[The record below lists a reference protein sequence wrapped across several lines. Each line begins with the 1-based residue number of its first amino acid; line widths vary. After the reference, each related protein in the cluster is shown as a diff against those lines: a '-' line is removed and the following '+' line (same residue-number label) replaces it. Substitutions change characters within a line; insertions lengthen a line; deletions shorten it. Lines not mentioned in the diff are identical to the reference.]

1 MRLDVE
7 KAGELKEKRGRLWR
21 FLEARKLDGILIT
34 KRSNFAWITAGG
46 DNHIFLASEAGAAS
60 VLLTKD
66 GNYLLAASMD
76 GDRLMAEE
84 VAGQGYELRQYA
96 WFEGRQ
102 KTLEELT
109 KGKRI
114 GSDLP
119 VPGLETVQE
128 DWRELVY
135 PLTAAEVERSR
146 QNGRLIEEA
155 FIEISLMVK
164 PGDSELSIAGKL
176 AGACTCRG
184 ISLSVLLVG
193 SDERLYK
200 YRHCLPTPKPV
211 KNLLLMHV
219 AGQRLGLHANIT
231 RMLHFGPLPEDLKA
245 RHRAVSYIHSHI
257 LHGLVAGGYFSSLF
271 ERIKKAYAETGFEDE
286 WKGHVQG
293 GPAGYEACYPMLLLE
308 PEARIQVN
316 QTYDWLV
323 TVPGTKT
330 EELSLLTEGGA
341 ELLSFGAGW
350 PELTYEIGGKL
361 YRMPDIL
368 QN

>member
-1 MRLDVE
+1 ME
-7 KAGELKEKRGRLWR
+7 KGGELKEKRDRLWR
-21 FLEARKLDGILIT
+21 FLEARQLDGILIT
-34 KRSNFAWITAGG
+34 KRSNFSWITAGG
-46 DNHIFLASEAGAAS
+46 DNHIFLASEASAAS
-60 VLLTKD
+60 VLLTQD
-66 GNYLLAASMD
+66 GDYLLAASMD
-76 GDRLMAEE
+76 GERLMAEE

-109 KGKRI
+109 RGKRI

-119 VPGLETVQE
+119 VLGLETVKE

-135 PLTAAEVERSR
+135 PLTGTEVERSR
-146 QNGRLIEEA
+146 QTGRLIEEA
-155 FIEISLMVK
+155 FMDVSLTVK

-184 ISLSVLLVG
+184 INLSVLLVG

-200 YRHCLPTPKPV
+200 YRHCLPTQKPV

-231 RMLHFGPLPEDLKA
+231 RMLHFGALPEDLKI
-245 RHRAVSYIHSHI
+245 RHKAVSYIHSQI
-257 LHGLVAGGYFSSLF
+257 LHSLKPGAYFSHVF
-271 ERIKKAYAETGFEDE
+271 DVIKGAYAETGFEGE
-286 WKGHVQG
+286 WQGHVQG
-293 GPAGYEACYPMLLLE
+293 GPAGYEACYPMLLLDA
-308 PEARIQVN
+308 EARVSVN

-341 ELLSFGAGW
+341 ELLSFGVGW
-350 PELTYEIGGKL
+350 PELTFEIGGKP
-361 YRMPDIL
+361 YHMPDIL

>member
-1 MRLDVE
+1 MD
-7 KAGELKEKRGRLWR
+7 KAEEIKEKRSRLWR
-21 FLEARKLDGILIT
+21 FLEARNLDGILVT

-60 VLLTKD
+60 VLLTRD
-66 GNYLLAASMD
+66 GDYLLAAWMD

-84 VAGQGYELRQYA
+84 VAGQGYQLQKYA

-102 KTLEELT
+102 KTLEALT

-114 GSDLP
+114 GSDIP
-119 VPGLETVQE
+119 VPGFETVQE

-135 PLTAAEVERSR
+135 PLTEAEIERAR
-146 QNGRLIEEA
+146 QTGWLIEEA
-155 FIEISLMVK
+155 FLEVAKTVK

-176 AGACTCRG
+176 AQACTCRG
-184 ISLSVLLVG
+184 IYMSVLLVG

-200 YRHCLPTPKPV
+200 YRHCLPTEKDV
-211 KNLLLMHV
+211 NKLVLMHV

-231 RMLHFGPLPEDLKA
+231 RMLHFGEAPEDLRC
-245 RHRAVSYIHSHI
+245 RHRAVSYIHSQI
-257 LHGLVAGGYFSSLF
+257 LASLKPGEHF
-271 ERIKKAYAETGFEDE
+271 CTVFDRIKSAYTETGFAEE

-293 GPAGYEACYPMLLLE
+293 GPAGYEACYPMLLLD
-308 PEARIQVN
+308 PQAIVQVN

-330 EELSLLTEGGA
+330 EELSLLTEDGV
-341 ELLSFGAGW
+341 EVLSLRAGW
-350 PELTYEIGGKL
+350 PELTFKIDGKL

-368 QN
+368 EI